1 VCNSEPGAVDWIV
14 VNVVVS
20 ERTEGVGEEKAEVVA
35 VVFDGAGL
43 DLSDGAWV
51 GE

>member
-1 VCNSEPGAVDWIV
+1 VCKREPGAVDCIV

-20 ERTEGVGEEKAEVVA
+20 ERTEGVGEEYVDVVA
-35 VVFDGAGL
+35 VVFDGAGC
-43 DLSDGAWV
+43 DFSDGAWV